1 MKSLGVWLLF
11 SLGLMAAAQA
21 APLPFSVYSRLY
33 VGMRESALLA
43 QTSRPDYVAASGLAD
58 LPPKALAQ
66 AGSAAVRQYA
76 WKADAAQPYTTVVS
90 VSGGVVVAIQRQPD
104 F

>member
-1 MKSLGVWLLF
+1 MRLIWLLVLF
-11 SLGLMAAAQA
+11 AGSAAVNVMA
-21 APLPFSVYSRLY
+21 APLPFNVYTRLY

-43 QTSRPDYVAASGLAD
+43 QAGRPDYIAD
-58 LPPKALAQ
+58 GGKADAPAKALVQ
-66 AGSAAVRQYA
+66 AGSAAVRQYG
-76 WKADAAQPYTTVVS
+76 WKADAAVPYTTIVS